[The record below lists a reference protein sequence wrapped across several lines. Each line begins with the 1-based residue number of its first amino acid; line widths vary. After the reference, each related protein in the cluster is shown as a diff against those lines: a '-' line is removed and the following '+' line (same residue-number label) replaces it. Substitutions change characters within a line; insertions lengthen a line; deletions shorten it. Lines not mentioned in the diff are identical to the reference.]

1 MTREKYESLPLA
13 TLRELAKARKMK
25 GISTLKKGD
34 LIEAMLAQDDKEKQ
48 EEANAQAKEEVKEKK
63 EGTDIEQLDSG
74 RTESTS
80 VSTVLNTECRLRLKM

>member
-48 EEANAQAKEEVKEKK
+48 EA
-63 EGTDIEQLDSG
+63 GFL
-74 RTESTS
+74 
-80 VSTVLNTECRLRLKM
+80 

>member
-74 RTESTS
+74 RTANGILE
-80 VSTVLNTECRLRLKM
+80 VLPDG

>member
-34 LIEAMLAQDDKEKQ
+34 LIEAMLAQMIKRNRKRPTHRQ
-48 EEANAQAKEEVKEKK
+48 KK
-63 EGTDIEQLDSG
+63 
-74 RTESTS
+74 
-80 VSTVLNTECRLRLKM
+80 K

>member
-34 LIEAMLAQDDKEKQ
+34 LIEADRK
-48 EEANAQAKEEVKEKK
+48 
-63 EGTDIEQLDSG
+63 
-74 RTESTS
+74 S
-80 VSTVLNTECRLRLKM
+80 VV

>member
-48 EEANAQAKEEVKEKK
+48 ESQRTAKEEVKEM
-63 EGTDIEQLDSG
+63 EPNVTDDMVAALYARLVELYVRLD
-74 RTESTS
+74 
-80 VSTVLNTECRLRLKM
+80 